1 MRKGLYILVALLLIL
16 TAGLAACKSAAPATT
31 QAPGTV
37 QPVETAAQPDDG
49 PLTKYDP
56 PIKIV
61 TMLSSIDPTI
71 KFEGDDSGE
80 SNIWT
85 RAYKE
90 ELGIDLEFMWVANA
104 DQGKEKMNL
113 AISSNTLPDIFYVDQ
128 LQYESLVKAGK
139 LEDITQ
145 VYDKYAGDF
154 MKEVMTRPGSDAA
167 LKICSNEGKMYAL
180 PYFLNGTDDTKNIW
194 IRYDWLQKLNLP
206 EPKTL
211 QDVLAIADAFVKND
225 PDGNG
230 QADTIGFPMS
240 TNSMTA
246 YGAGLATF
254 FNCYHAYPAIWTKGA
269 DGKLAAG
276 QTQAAQMKAALSKL
290 NELYQAKTVDQNY
303 ASLNDSDNILPA
315 ITGNK
320 VGVIFGGLWDGW
332 WPLGD
337 MKVADPTCEWRSYP
351 VLSADSEP
359 AKAQTHT
366 IIMMRMNVVRAGFEH
381 PEAMIKMANL
391 CNEKMWMS
399 TPEVFAKYGY
409 DAAGNNPW
417 NLMPIYFEYPGKN
430 MSLYQK
436 TVKALETG
444 DTSALNGE
452 DTLIYNWMVDYRD
465 KKDLARWG
473 IWLSYG
479 PDSSCSKMEYYLNNN
494 LYQYNEF
501 YGNSPQS
508 MIDNNAI
515 LEKLF
520 TDYALKIISGEYPAD
535 KYDEFVSE
543 WFKQGGQK
551 ITDDVNAWYS
561 TMK

>member
-1 MRKGLYILVALLLIL
+1 MRKGLFTLIALLLL
-16 TAGLAACKSAAPATT
+16 VTAGLAGCNSAAPAT
-31 QAPGTV
+31 QAPASA
-37 QPVETAAQPDDG
+37 QPTDSAAQPGDG

-85 RAYKE
+85 RAYKD
-90 ELGIDLEFMWVANA
+90 ELGIELEFMWVANA

-128 LQYESLVKAGK
+128 LQFESLVKAGK
-139 LEDITQ
+139 LADITQ
-145 VYDKYAGDF
+145 TYEKYAGDF
-154 MKEVMTRPGSDAA
+154 MKEVLTRPGSDAA
-167 LKICSNEGKMYAL
+167 LKISSSNGKMYAL

-211 QDVLAIADAFVKND
+211 QDILNIAEAFVKND

-230 QADTIGFPMS
+230 QADTIGFPM
-240 TNSMTA
+240 NSGSLDGS
-246 YGAGLATF
+246 GAGLATF
-254 FNCYHAYPAIWTKGA
+254 LNCLHAYPGIWVK
-269 DGKLAAG
+269 DGDKLVAG
-276 QTQAAQMKAALSKL
+276 QSQAAPMKAGLAKL
-290 NELYQAKTVDQNY
+290 NELYSKKIIDQNY
-303 ASLNDSDNILPA
+303 ASLKQDENILPM
-315 ITGNK
+315 IMDNK

-337 MKVADPTCEWRSYP
+337 MKVADPNCEWRSYP
-351 VLSADSEP
+351 VLSADSAP
-359 AKAQTHT
+359 AKGQTHT
-366 IIMMRMNVVRAGFEH
+366 VMMMRMNVVRAGFEH

-391 CNEKMWMS
+391 CNEKMWKS

-417 NLMPIYFEYPGKN
+417 NLMPVYFEYPGKN
-430 MSLYQK
+430 LSLYQK
-436 TVKALETG
+436 TVKALDTG
-444 DTSALNGE
+444 DTSGLNGE

-465 KKDLARWG
+465 KGDMARWG

-479 PDSSCSKMEYYLNNN
+479 PDSACAKMEYYQNNN
-494 LYQYNEF
+494 LYQSNEF
-501 YGNSPQS
+501 YGNPPQS
-508 MIDNNAI
+508 MVDNNA
-515 LEKLF
+515 LLDKLF
-520 TDYALKIISGEYPAD
+520 TDYALKIISGEYPVD

-543 WFKQGGQK
+543 WYKQGGQQV
-551 ITDDVNAWYS
+551 TDDVNAWYS
-561 TMK
+561 TLK